1 MATRDPDFPLVAH
14 FTEYHVRLQASGTL
28 GQAGGNEIW
37 TMGCK
42 IVCTAAGAPTVPAV
56 PTQADVQDVANAGLA
71 AFSGLITATG
81 GGSTPEAAL
90 ISDDVVL
97 TEVKAYA
104 VGPDNHAD
112 TALQTVYLFPAAPV
126 KGGAA
131 PDAANVLTGRLPYSV
146 STVITFKGDLYRKG
160 LAAFGRIYLPGAN
173 IFNSGAS
180 GGGRM
185 LPLVNGLMDPFS
197 VAAFAAAGA
206 AFVHTINNA
215 VIVGQ
220 NIKRVSNVA
229 VTSKLQSLVR
239 WQPVTIV
246 DVDNRPDTVR
256 RRSNKISGRGKVTI
270 AV

>member
-1 MATRDPDFPLVAH
+1 
-14 FTEYHVRLQASGTL
+14 
-28 GQAGGNEIW
+28 
-37 TMGCK
+37 
-42 IVCTAAGAPTVPAV
+42 
-56 PTQADVQDVANAGLA
+56 
-71 AFSGLITATG
+71 
-81 GGSTPEAAL
+81 
-90 ISDDVVL
+90 
-97 TEVKAYA
+97 
-104 VGPDNHAD
+104 
-112 TALQTVYLFPAAPV
+112 
-126 KGGAA
+126 
-131 PDAANVLTGRLPYSV
+131 
-146 STVITFKGDLYRKG
+146 
-160 LAAFGRIYLPGAN
+160 
-173 IFNSGAS
+173 
-180 GGGRM
+180 M